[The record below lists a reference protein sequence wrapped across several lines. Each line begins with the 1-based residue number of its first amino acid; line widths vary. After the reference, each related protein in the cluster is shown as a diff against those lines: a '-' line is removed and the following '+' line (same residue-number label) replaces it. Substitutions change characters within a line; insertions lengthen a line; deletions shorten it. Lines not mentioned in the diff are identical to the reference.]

1 MYFYYTQL
9 SPPWRTKCYEQISLL
24 NCLVIHVHVNN
35 NQCPARIRCFSSKV
49 TVTILKAYFT
59 CKKGYSTTEHI
70 VSEYKIIYMGRVMQ
84 EFLEISYDK
93 KDC

>member
-1 MYFYYTQL
+1 MYMMIDESMFFLY
-9 SPPWRTKCYEQISLL
+9 L
-24 NCLVIHVHVNN
+24 NYLVININN

-59 CKKGYSTTEHI
+59 CKKGYSITEHI